1 MSLSDI
7 FSQKGGLEKLKI
19 TAFKDENYNESTAT
33 YVVMYNPTTFSQEF
47 KSKWIPEEG
56 PSDAKKYQFRAL
68 ESDSVSFEFLFDASA
83 ASPPSEDKSGDV
95 NFDYLGDDKPNLE
108 SISGNKVS
116 AIDLINQDKHVD
128 RAIRKF
134 MDITQNIQSDTHKP
148 NYLQINWG
156 AYQFRGVL
164 ATATINYKL
173 FNSSGLPI
181 RATVTANFDQSLS
194 RQEQAAT
201 TGRESP
207 DLTHERIVK
216 AGDTLLL
223 MCQRIYGTQEYYLE
237 VARANQ
243 LGNFRKLIPGQK
255 LIFPPLAKSSNA

>member
-1 MSLSDI
+1 MSLSEI
-7 FSQKGGLEKLKI
+7 FLQKGGLEKLKI
-19 TAFKDENYNESTAT
+19 TAFKDEKYNESIAT

-47 KSKWIPEEG
+47 KSKWIPEGG
-56 PSDAKKYQFRAL
+56 PSDAKQYQFRAL

-156 AYQFRGVL
+156 AYQFRGIL
-164 ATATINYKL
+164 AAATINYKL

-216 AGDTLLL
+216 AGDTLPL

-243 LGNFRKLIPGQK
+243 LGNFRKLILGQK
-255 LIFPPLAKSSNA
+255 LIFPPLAKSVNA

>member
-1 MSLSDI
+1 MSLSEI
-7 FSQKGGLEKLKI
+7 FLQKGGLEKLKI
-19 TAFKDENYNESTAT
+19 TAFKDEKYNESIAT

-83 ASPPSEDKSGDV
+83 ASPPSENKSGDV

-116 AIDLINQDKHVD
+116 AIDLINEDKHVD

-216 AGDTLLL
+216 AGDTLPL

-243 LGNFRKLIPGQK
+243 LGNFRKLILGQK
-255 LIFPPLAKSSNA
+255 LIFPPLAKSVNA